1 MLLQQM
7 YELTKINKQM
17 KCDNVRL
24 LVVYTNEKNNLIRL
38 LDMIQTLLHDQNV
51 GSELDEARWEMI
63 VAEDVFYAAHNGLS
77 KSQGRKTQHERSHLR
92 HRVNDCMRDLK
103 RRDHRLL
110 HEESEPHQYEVAADQ
125 GVRQEKQAESKLHQ
139 YEVAADDQ
147 EVPKKQESEPH
158 QYEVA
163 AADQEAPK
171 RQNGEA
177 PKDKNFHTAVGEGE
191 FYIKDR
197 ESGEAVV
204 RNEKDLP
211 QFSGK
216 LSKVKELES
225 VVTADENHGKNLS
238 ESSKK
243 LSEGEYNKK
252 VKELE
257 SVETDAENHEK
268 DLSQFSEKFSECE
281 FYIKDSE
288 SGEAAD
294 KNKKDLP
301 QSSEKLSEVEFY
313 NQDTESV
320 ETADENHEKDLS
332 KFSEKLSEGEHYK
345 KVKELESVEA
355 ADENQEEDLSQ
366 SNKELSEDEF
376 DKKAITQTEMEAAG
390 SKNPDDEPPEADS
403 LVGKVEENLAADGEP
418 PEVNSLVGEEEVLN
432 KLVGGEIFD
441 PGPLEETGGVTGHST
456 GNLLSPSKPRFR
468 MVGEEYENLAENGKP
483 PEVNNL
489 MDKENKNLV
498 GDGNPSE
505 VGSLVDKED
514 ENLAADGK
522 PTKASKKRTSLTN
535 MRSLMLTLLIKKK
548 LIKGSEAE
556 KYDQALKV
564 L

>member
-320 ETADENHEKDLS
+320 ETT
-332 KFSEKLSEGEHYK
+332 
-345 KVKELESVEA
+345 V
-355 ADENQEEDLSQ
+355 ENQEMDLTQ
-366 SNKELSEDEF
+366 SSKELREGEF
-376 DKKAITQTEMEAAG
+376 YKEAIPQTEMEAAG
-390 SKNPDDEPPEADS
+390 SEDPDDEPPDVDS
-403 LVGKVEENLAADGEP
+403 LVGKENENLA
-418 PEVNSLVGEEEVLN
+418 
-432 KLVGGEIFD
+432 
-441 PGPLEETGGVTGHST
+441 
-456 GNLLSPSKPRFR
+456 GN
-468 MVGEEYENLAENGKP
+468 GNP

-489 MDKENKNLV
+489 VDKGNETLAGDSKPSEADNLV
-498 GDGNPSE
+498 GEEKENLGGKGKPPEAS
-505 VGSLVDKED
+505 SLVDKED

-522 PTKASKKRTSLTN
+522 PTEASKKRTSLTN